1 MPKKER
7 QIKVYSQH
15 GYYGADQRPAI
26 FLQGKWVQELG
37 FNIGDHCIIICDDN
51 KITIQKADQ

>member
-1 MPKKER
+1 MAKKKR

-37 FNIGDHCIIICDDN
+37 FNIGDHCTIICDNN